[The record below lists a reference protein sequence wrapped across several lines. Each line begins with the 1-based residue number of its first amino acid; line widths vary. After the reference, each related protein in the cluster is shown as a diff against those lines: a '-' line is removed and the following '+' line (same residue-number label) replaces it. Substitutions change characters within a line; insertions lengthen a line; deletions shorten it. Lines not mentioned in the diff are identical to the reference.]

1 MLDNEFM
8 NWGSER
14 IGIIVDILVLD
25 GMSKIEKK
33 RELRVECLI

>member
-1 MLDNEFM
+1 MSDNESM

-14 IGIIVDILVLD
+14 IGIIVGILAPD
-25 GMSKIEKK
+25 GMSKTEKK